1 MPEPHASTGTG
12 LLAGSTIG
20 LTSTIMGAQLDA
32 LLIGLTAAIFI
43 SIWMPTIDNKIK
55 SAAAVGMSSLLAGY
69 GSPVAAAWLA
79 SEQSGFASGSPLR
92 LLLALL
98 IGMLTPTLVPKAID
112 RLQSMIEGAKA

>member
-1 MPEPHASTGTG
+1 MPEPHASTGAG

-43 SIWMPTIDNKIK
+43 SIWMPTIDSKIK

>member
-1 MPEPHASTGTG
+1 MPEPHASTGAG

>member
-1 MPEPHASTGTG
+1 MPEPHASTGAG

-43 SIWMPTIDNKIK
+43 SIWMPTIDSKLK

-79 SEQSGFASGSPLR
+79 SEQSGFTSGSPLR